1 VIHIGGIKPMEG
13 GGILVLMKDSKEV
26 KFSSLVD
33 YVNEMRC
40 LKYLGNSI
48 LVEESPTLHES
59 VTEELI
65 KLPEMDEMKSISPYT
80 DFGNNVVMGEEDEEE
95 EDEDP
100 E

>member
-26 KFSSLVD
+26 KFSSLLD
-33 YVNEMRC
+33 YVNEMRR

-48 LVEESPTLHES
+48 LIEESPTLHES
-59 VTEELI
+59 VKEELI
-65 KLPEMDEMKSISPYT
+65 ILPEMGEMKSIYT
-80 DFGNNVVMGEEDEEE
+80 DFGNNVVMGEEDE
-95 EDEDP
+95 DP